1 MDANPVLTL
10 VEYAA
15 LALAPLLMVISI
27 RHLPGFLVR
36 TRVVLVRLHLWGHP
50 PARPAGPPLEQ
61 LAADLRRLYVRTH
74 APPPG
79 ARMPKQRGVQM
90 AYDQRL
96 VETARALDVSTSLD
110 ELPIEGFDRD
120 AERLRLEHELVQA
133 GMVWQAQQGWQ
144 DPAA

>member
-1 MDANPVLTL
+1 MDANPVQTL
-10 VEYAA
+10 VEYVA
-15 LALAPLLMVISI
+15 LMAAPLLMVLAV

-36 TRVVLVRLHLWGHP
+36 TRVVLIRLHLWRRP
-50 PARPAGPPLEQ
+50 PVRPAGPPLEQ

-74 APPPG
+74 APTRG

-96 VETARALDVSTSLD
+96 CETARALGVPTSMAD
-110 ELPIEGFDRD
+110 LPAEGFDRE
-120 AERLRLEHELVQA
+120 AERLRLEHELVRA
-133 GMVWQAQQGWQ
+133 GVVWQAQQEWQ